1 MSNEKMNFFLVGAGR
16 IAQTHLDAL
25 ALVEQANL
33 AAIVEPR
40 EAAGRST
47 AERFQSRY
55 YAEHDNPELLE
66 GLDAAIICAPPG
78 NHAEIVGYFLDRGVN
93 VLCEKPLTLCSAE
106 AAALVEKAREKGL
119 ALMMASKFR
128 YVDDVIRAK
137 ALLDS
142 GLLGKVV
149 IYQNAFCGKVDMS
162 DRWNSNA
169 VVSGGG
175 VLIDNGSHSVDI
187 ARYLLGPVAAVEAQA
202 GVASQELSVE
212 DTVHLHFRAQDG
224 TIGSVDLS
232 WSINN
237 NAETYINIYGTEG
250 IILVGWQ
257 GSRYK
262 QDGSPRW
269 TEFGSGYDKVAAFS
283 GQIENFI
290 GTVRGTEQPLIS
302 PAAALASVQVIEAA
316 YRSMKGGEWVNVEAA
331 K

>member
-1 MSNEKMNFFLVGAGR
+1 MSEKMNFALVGAGR
-16 IAQTHLDAL
+16 IAQTHLDGL
-25 ALVEQANL
+25 EQVEAANL

-40 EAAGRST
+40 EDAGRSA
-47 AERFQSRY
+47 AERFSASY
-55 YAEHDNPELLE
+55 YSDHKDPALLE
-66 GLDAAIICAPPG
+66 GLDAAIICAPP
-78 NHAEIVGYFLDRGVN
+78 NHHADIANYFLDNGVH
-93 VLCEKPLTLCSAE
+93 VLCEKPLTPTSAE
-106 AAALVEKAREKGL
+106 AAAMVAKAREKGL
-119 ALMMASKFR
+119 TLMMASKFR

-149 IYQNAFCGKVDMS
+149 IYQNAFCGKVPMG
-162 DRWNSNA
+162 DRWNSDA
-169 VVSGGG
+169 KVSGGG

-187 ARYLLGPVAAVEAQA
+187 ARYLLGPLESVEAQA
-202 GVASQELSVE
+202 GIAAQELDVE
-212 DTVHLHFRAQDG
+212 DTVHMHFRTDAG

-262 QDGSPRW
+262 QEGSPRW
-269 TEFGSGYDKVAAFS
+269 TEFGSGYNKVAAFS
-283 GQIENFI
+283 GQINNFI

-302 PAAALASVQVIEAA
+302 PEAALASVQVIEAA
-316 YRSMKGGEWVNVEAA
+316 YRSMGGGEWVKVNGG
-331 K
+331 